1 VEETMAMSAALL
13 PEFDQ
18 EMAGTRKTLERVP
31 DDKFDWKPHTKS
43 MPVRQLAVHLAL
55 FPSWMVDTLNKTSFD
70 YAPEGGE
77 GYKPPAIN
85 SRKELLETFDRD
97 VAKAR
102 ESLKAASDAQLME
115 TWSLLAGGKT
125 IFAMPRI
132 AVLRGMV
139 MNHMIHHRAQLG
151 VYLRLNDIPVPAL
164 YGPSADEQG

>member
-1 VEETMAMSAALL
+1 MALNEALL
-13 PEFDQ
+13 LEFDK

-43 MPVRQLAVHLAL
+43 MTMRQLVVHLAL
-55 FPSWMVDTLNKTSFD
+55 FPSWMTETMAKTSFD
-70 YAPEGGE
+70 YAPVGAPP
-77 GYKPPAIN
+77 YQPPAIN
-85 SRKELLETFDRD
+85 SRKDLLETFDRD

-102 ESLKAASDAQLME
+102 EGVKAASDAQLLE

-125 IFAMPRI
+125 IFSMPRV
-132 AVLRGMV
+132 AVLRSMV

-151 VYLRLNDIPVPAL
+151 VYLRLNDLPVPAL